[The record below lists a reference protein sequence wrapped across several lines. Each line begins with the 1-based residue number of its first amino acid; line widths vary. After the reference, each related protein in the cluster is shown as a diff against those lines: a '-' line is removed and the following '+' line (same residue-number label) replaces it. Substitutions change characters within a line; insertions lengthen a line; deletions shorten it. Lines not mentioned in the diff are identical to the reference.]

1 MGHREGDRGASA
13 KFGLRR
19 TALALMAGVVT
30 LCAGLVLTS
39 TVRAEPVNGDAER
52 GEAEFRNCIQCHKT
66 GPGTGHGIGP
76 NLHDVV
82 GRRAGALDDFRYSR
96 ALVAAGGLG
105 LEWTVE
111 TLDAFIANPR
121 EKVPGN
127 RMSFRGVDD
136 PQKRADLVAFLS
148 TLTGETQ
155 ARAVGRP
162 QAEDG
167 PATEIGAAAMAIDG
181 DVAYGEFLASEC
193 LTCHQATGEMD
204 GIPGIVGWD
213 RRVFIRALFEYKTN
227 VRTHQVMQLVTT
239 NLGDE
244 EIAALAAYFEELGA
258 Q

>member
-1 MGHREGDRGASA
+1 MNAVA
-13 KFGLRR
+13 
-19 TALALMAGVVT
+19 
-30 LCAGLVLTS
+30 AGLVSLC
-39 TVRAEPVNGDAER
+39 VGLLLAAPVQAEPVNGPVDGPVNGDAER

-82 GRRAGALDDFRYSR
+82 GRRAGALGDFRYSR

-105 LEWTVE
+105 LQWTADA
-111 TLDAFIANPR
+111 LNAFIANPR

-136 PQKRADLVAFLS
+136 PQKRADLVAFLA
-148 TLTGETQ
+148 TLTGEAQ
-155 ARAVGRP
+155 ARAVAAP
-162 QAEDG
+162 EDADG
-167 PATEIGAAAMAIDG
+167 PATEIGAAAMAIEG
-181 DVAYGEFLASEC
+181 DPAYGEYLAAEC
-193 LTCHQATGEMD
+193 LTCHQATGEAD

-213 RRVFIRALFEYKTN
+213 RKSFIRALFEYKTN
-227 VRTHQVMQLVTT
+227 VRTHQVMQLMTT

-244 EIAALAAYFEELGA
+244 EIAALAAYFETLDA